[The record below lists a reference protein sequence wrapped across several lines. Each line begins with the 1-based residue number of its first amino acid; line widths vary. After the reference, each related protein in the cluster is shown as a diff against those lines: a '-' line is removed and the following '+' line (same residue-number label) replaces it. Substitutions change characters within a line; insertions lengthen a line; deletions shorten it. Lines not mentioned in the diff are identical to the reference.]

1 MKCCICGGDVDKHYT
16 REGVMYWDKGHNP
29 DPVKTGEDDRC
40 CDACN
45 TNVVIPARVRKDE
58 PQEGNIYRLTAGPGE
73 PCIAAGNTWE
83 ESVAD
88 PAEDTKKR
96 A

>member
-1 MKCCICGGDVDKHYT
+1 MVHRSDYRDVTIVGKLSGGQAMKCCICGGDVDKHYT
-16 REGVMYWDKGHNP
+16 PQGVMYWDKGHNP

-45 TNVVIPARVRKDE
+45 TNVVIPARFKTLLPVTR
-58 PQEGNIYRLTAGPGE
+58 
-73 PCIAAGNTWE
+73 WE
-83 ESVAD
+83 D
-88 PAEDTKKR
+88 DR